1 MTGGVKRSRDVDY
14 GTVWQRADWLSD
26 SHYPQPTAARFHPL
40 TQHQYLYSSSPRSR
54 VLPCRHQTMALLNIE
69 NSL

>member
-26 SHYPQPTAARFHPL
+26 SPTHNLLLHASILSHNINTFTPPVRALASPL
-40 TQHQYLYSSSPRSR
+40 AVTKRWL
-54 VLPCRHQTMALLNIE
+54 C
-69 NSL
+69 